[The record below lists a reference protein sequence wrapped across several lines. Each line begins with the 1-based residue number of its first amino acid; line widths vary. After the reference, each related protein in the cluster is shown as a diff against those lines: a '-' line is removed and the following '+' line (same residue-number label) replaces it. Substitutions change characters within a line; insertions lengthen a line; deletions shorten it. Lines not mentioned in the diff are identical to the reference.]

1 MNESILVTIKKLLGI
16 DATYAPFDMDVII
29 QINTALRAVNQLGIG
44 VANFEITGAD
54 ETWADLLGDNQAI
67 FSLVKTYI
75 YGKVRLVFDPP
86 TSSSVMQALKE
97 AIDECEWRLIELA
110 DGSGSGGGSGGGS
123 GTDGYSPTVTITTIT
138 GGHRITITDVDGD
151 HVFDVLDGRDG
162 LKGDPGEDGNDGISP
177 AVVVNE
183 ITGGHSVDITD
194 AYGTT
199 SFDVMDGT
207 PGFSPIVSTEPIT
220 GGTQLTIESEDGTQ
234 VVDIL
239 DGAPGKDGED
249 GQDGNDGVS
258 PTVNITEITGGHT
271 VEITDV
277 TGTSSFNVMDG
288 LQGNAG
294 ETGNPGVYV
303 GDTQPT
309 DPDVT
314 VWIDTSGEGDVINVP
329 GTDVTI
335 TGVANTR
342 YICGE
347 VSTISITPPRSGIID
362 VIFTSG
368 SSVAVLTVPNTVKW
382 PSGFDPT
389 SLETNTTYEM
399 NIMDGVYGAV
409 MTWT

>member
-16 DATYAPFDMDVII
+16 DASYAPFDMDIII

-44 VANFEITGAD
+44 VANFEITGAE

-138 GGHRITITDVDGD
+138 GGHRITITDVNGD
-151 HVFDVLDGRDG
+151 HVFDVLDGVNG
-162 LKGDPGEDGNDGISP
+162 LKGDPGEDGNDAISP
-177 AVVVNE
+177 AVVVND

-194 AYGTT
+194 AYGTM
-199 SFDVMDGT
+199 SFDVM
-207 PGFSPIVSTEPIT
+207 
-220 GGTQLTIESEDGTQ
+220 
-234 VVDIL
+234 

-271 VEITDV
+271 VEITDA

-288 LQGNAG
+288 LRGLKGDTG
-294 ETGNPGVYV
+294 ETGNPGVYI
-303 GDTQPT
+303 GNTQPT

-347 VSTISITPPRSGIID
+347 VSTISITPPASGIID

-368 SSVAVLTVPNTVKW
+368 SSVAVLTVPSTVLW
-382 PSGFDPT
+382 SNGFDPT
-389 SLETNTTYEM
+389 SLEANTTYEI
-399 NIMDGVYGAV
+399 NILDGVYGAV